1 MRLLNPKRWS
11 LQKRTLIIA
20 ACAVGATA
28 VVIAGIFTFAL
39 VRLYVTA
46 NETAQMRIG
55 SAALHMVED
64 EIEARQYEI
73 KTAAGQIELLGEA
86 ANLQA
91 LLADIQFG
99 KNGYVWIGLTDARGV
114 VTASTGGL
122 LQGQMLSAHDQA
134 EPDLSPSIDWLDA
147 GHPLYAVLPERSKTA
162 GADLLR
168 INSRVAGRGQLTAI
182 FRSGISESTIAK
194 IHETLQLDAHC
205 EIALVGRGLERPVFS
220 SSFEQVRIQPKAGTI
235 LHALGWEMIFAH
247 PPERRTVPNY
257 AFVLTAIAVCVGVA
271 GAARGIHWASRPAL
285 MLADAATQR
294 LEVEA
299 LLDCGEVPP
308 DLEPMSRHIV
318 SLHRVSEQRTQKL
331 EDMLREM
338 TSRFNEITANFPG
351 VIYRRTVEADGTFR
365 YIYVS
370 PSCRKYLGVEP
381 DDVLADG
388 NMWFRNFH
396 AEDAARVRNVIR
408 TEQNRPSGAVLTQYR
423 VTGSD
428 GIQRWMQGLAE
439 PHVSV
444 SGELVWEG
452 VAVDIS
458 ALKAAEAR
466 ALELRQEEQQL
477 RRKADAENEA
487 KSRFLA
493 VMSHEIRNPLNSIA
507 GYARLVQERAG
518 EQGELRQYAHVI
530 EQASGHLEL
539 IVNDVLDFSKIEA
552 GRVNLDQS
560 GFSLGE
566 VASFLKG
573 QMAVLAAGKNVMF
586 DVHNEIASGQVIG
599 DRMRLTQI
607 LMNLLTNAF
616 KFTTE
621 GRVVLSMAEV
631 ARAERDVTVRFKVTD
646 SGIGMD
652 ADALSRI
659 FKPFEQADASSS
671 RRFGGTGLGL
681 AIAQRLAKLMDSEI
695 HVSSKVG
702 EGSAF
707 WFDLRLGIETRGVV
721 RRASGRQAPPIVSGG
736 LKVLI
741 ADDNEV
747 NSRLLAAMLGA
758 RGYECRTVSSGAAV
772 FDALADSAYGVLL
785 LDIDMPEMDGY
796 EVATRIRQSE
806 DAAVREMRIVAIT
819 GNAFAEDVERALESG
834 IDDHMPKPTDFDAL
848 FRLLREEEWARG
860 IRLKPGAVA

>member
-1 MRLLNPKRWS
+1 MKLLLPKRWS
-11 LQKRTLIIA
+11 LQKRSLIIA

-28 VVIAGIFTFAL
+28 VVIAAIFTFAL
-39 VRLYVTA
+39 VRLYVKA
-46 NETAQMRIG
+46 DETSQQRIG
-55 SAALHMVED
+55 AAALHMVED
-64 EIEARQYEI
+64 EILARQIEI
-73 KTAAGQIELLGEA
+73 RTAAGQIELLGQQ
-86 ANLQA
+86 ANLQK

-99 KNGYVWIGLTDARGV
+99 KNGYVWIGLTDARGL
-114 VTASTGGL
+114 VTNGTGGL
-122 LQGQMLSAHDQA
+122 LQGQQMKAILRGAVNG
-134 EPDLSPSIDWLDA
+134 EPTIGWLHLD
-147 GHPLYAVLPERSKTA
+147 HPLYAALPDRTDQDL
-162 GADLLR
+162 ADLL
-168 INSRVAGRGQLTAI
+168 IITQEIAGGGELAAV
-182 FRSGISESTIAK
+182 FRAGISESTLAH
-194 IHETLQLDAHC
+194 IHETLQLDARC
-205 EIALVGRGLERPVFS
+205 KIAIEGRGLAKAVIDADYD
-220 SSFEQVRIQPKAGTI
+220 QLRIKPQSGSV
-235 LHALGWEMIFAH
+235 LHALGWEMVFAH
-247 PPERRTVPNY
+247 PPERRSLPAY

-285 MLADAATQR
+285 LLADAASQR

-299 LLDCGEVPP
+299 LLECGEVPP
-308 DLEPMSRHIV
+308 DLEPMSRQIV

-381 DDVLADG
+381 DDVLADA

-396 AEDAARVRNVIR
+396 ADDAARVRNVIR
-408 TEQNRPSGAVLTQYR
+408 SGQSRASGALLTQYR

-428 GIQRWMQGLAE
+428 GIQRWMQGLSE
-439 PHVSV
+439 PHVSA

-507 GYARLVQERAG
+507 GYARLLQEQAG
-518 EQGELRQYAHVI
+518 EQGHIRQYANVI
-530 EQASGHLEL
+530 EQSSAHLEL
-539 IVNDVLDFSKIEA
+539 LVNDVLDFSKIEA
-552 GRVNLDQS
+552 GRVSIDQS
-560 GFSLGE
+560 GFSLDD
-566 VASFLKG
+566 VAAFLKG
-573 QMAVLAAGKNVMF
+573 QMAVLADGKNIMF
-586 DVHNEIASGQVIG
+586 GVLKQTDAHEVVG

-616 KFTTE
+616 KFTQE
-621 GRVVLSMAEV
+621 GRVVLTISEV
-631 ARAERDVTVRFKVTD
+631 ARWERDVTMRFKVTD
-646 SGIGMD
+646 TGIGMNT
-652 ADALSRI
+652 DALSRI
-659 FKPFEQADASSS
+659 FRPFEQADPSSS

-681 AIAQRLAKLMDSEI
+681 AIAQRLAELMGSKI
-695 HVSSKVG
+695 QVSSRPG

-707 WFDLRLGIETRGVV
+707 WLDVKFGIETRAMV
-721 RRASGRQAPPIVSGG
+721 RRSSGRQAPPIVSGG

-758 RGYECRTVSSGAAV
+758 RGYECKTVSSGAAV
-772 FDALADSAYGVLL
+772 LKALEESSYGVLL

-796 EVATRIRQSE
+796 EVASVIRKSNS
-806 DAAVREMRIVAIT
+806 AAVRDMRIVAIT

-834 IDDHMPKPTDFDAL
+834 IDDHMAKPTDFDAL
-848 FRLLREEEWARG
+848 FRLLREEEAARG
-860 IRLKPGAVA
+860 IHANPGAVA